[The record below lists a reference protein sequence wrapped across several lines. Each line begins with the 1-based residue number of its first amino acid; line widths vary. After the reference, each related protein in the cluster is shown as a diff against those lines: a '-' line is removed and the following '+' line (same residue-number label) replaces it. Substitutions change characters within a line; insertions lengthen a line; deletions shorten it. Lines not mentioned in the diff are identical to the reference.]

1 MVGAGRV
8 VSEGDGVNTLWF
20 IAKFA
25 PAFSTD
31 AGAFSFLIPGA
42 RASDDRQR
50 RSAKNGGLMR
60 KKYYLLVSDFDQT
73 LSFNDSGLV
82 LAEMLGIPDFQE
94 KVARLSRLN
103 LVQSGAELTYLLRHD
118 PDFRRV
124 REDDL
129 IEVGRQIRL
138 KRNIALLAEFL
149 KDGIEGYRFDFYVV
163 SAAPWLVVHS
173 ALQGLVP
180 PDHIIGAHF
189 GFSAETGEVESI
201 IQVPAG
207 YGKVAAVDSL
217 RVRLGVPSDRVVYVG
232 DGSSDI
238 HVMLHVNRGEGLT
251 IAASEARHIAQIA
264 RRTVISDDALSVLI
278 PILEEIAGFDP
289 AQIRQVFEDQ
299 GLLIQEWDRVRT
311 DWLTIRDGSS
321 IAAQVDAA

>member
-1 MVGAGRV
+1 
-8 VSEGDGVNTLWF
+8 
-20 IAKFA
+20 
-25 PAFSTD
+25 
-31 AGAFSFLIPGA
+31 
-42 RASDDRQR
+42 
-50 RSAKNGGLMR
+50 MR
-60 KKYYLLVSDFDQT
+60 KYYLLVSDFDQT

-82 LAEMLGIPDFQE
+82 LAEMFGIPDFQE
-94 KVARLSRLN
+94 RVANLSRLN

-124 REDDL
+124 REEDL
-129 IEVGRQIRL
+129 VEVGRQIRL

-149 KDGIEGYRFDFYVV
+149 KDGIDGFRFDFYVV

-173 ALQGLVP
+173 ALQGIVP
-180 PDHIIGAHF
+180 PDHIIGGHF
-189 GFSAETGEVESI
+189 GFDSQTGEVESI

-217 RVRLGVPSDRVVYVG
+217 RLRLGVPSDRIVYVG

-238 HVMLHVNRGEGLT
+238 HVMLHVNRGDGLT

-278 PILEEIAGFDP
+278 PILEEICGYDP
-289 AQIRQVFEDQ
+289 SQIRLVFEEQ

-311 DWLTIRDGSS
+311 DWLTIREGTGIVVDP
-321 IAAQVDAA
+321 AA

>member
-1 MVGAGRV
+1 
-8 VSEGDGVNTLWF
+8 
-20 IAKFA
+20 
-25 PAFSTD
+25 
-31 AGAFSFLIPGA
+31 
-42 RASDDRQR
+42 
-50 RSAKNGGLMR
+50 MR
-60 KKYYLLVSDFDQT
+60 KYYLLVSDFDQT

-94 KVARLSRLN
+94 KVANLSRLN

-124 REDDL
+124 REEDL
-129 IEVGRQIRL
+129 VEVGRQIRL
-138 KRNIALLAEFL
+138 KKNIALLAEFL
-149 KDGIEGYRFDFYVV
+149 KDGIEGFRFDFYVV

-173 ALQGLVP
+173 ALEGLVP

-189 GFSAETGEVESI
+189 SFSPETGEVESI

-217 RVRLGVPSDRVVYVG
+217 RLRLGVPSDRVVYVG

-278 PILEEIAGFDP
+278 PILEELCGYDP
-289 AQIRQVFEDQ
+289 SQIRLVFEEQ

-311 DWLTIRDGSS
+311 DWLTIRDGAGLSGT
-321 IAAQVDAA
+321 ADAA